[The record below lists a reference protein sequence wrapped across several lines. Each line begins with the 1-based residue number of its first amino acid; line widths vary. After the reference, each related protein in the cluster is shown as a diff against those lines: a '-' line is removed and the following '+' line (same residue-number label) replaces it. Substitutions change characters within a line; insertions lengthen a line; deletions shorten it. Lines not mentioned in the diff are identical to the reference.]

1 MAMPWIYAV
10 RFVQIIFGLIVVA
23 LTAYVISTF
32 AYWWSFSDTVN
43 FLLFLGCWTTFV
55 ATPYLLAAPIYFPR
69 LAHRFVIPAVE
80 VITMIFWFAGF
91 IAIAAQLPS
100 PAYCKWSGC
109 RALQAVAVFGAFEW
123 VLFVVTTYFAVID
136 LKERRHSGESAQK
149 TQHNAHLG
157 V

>member
-10 RFVQIIFGLIVVA
+10 RLVQILFGLIVVA
-23 LTAYVISTF
+23 LTAYGKYCTQPPKTTSSNTSLVYTNTNRFPLPLVISTYS
-32 AYWWSFSDTVN
+32 YWWSFSDTVN

-91 IAIAAQLPS
+91 IAIGAQLPK
-100 PAYCKWSGC
+100 PAYCTWSGC
-109 RALQAVAVFGAFEW
+109 RALQAVTVFGAFEW
-123 VLFVVTTYFAVID
+123 
-136 LKERRHSGESAQK
+136 
-149 TQHNAHLG
+149 
-157 V
+157 